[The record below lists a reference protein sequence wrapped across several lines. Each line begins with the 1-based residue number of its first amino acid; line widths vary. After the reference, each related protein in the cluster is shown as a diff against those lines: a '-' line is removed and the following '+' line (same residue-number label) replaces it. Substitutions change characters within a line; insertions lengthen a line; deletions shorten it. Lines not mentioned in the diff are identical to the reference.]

1 MRSRPVFLRALRLRQ
16 QPILAARVFPR
27 VAVAPSPFSHPAVLT
42 ALRPI
47 STSSRLLEESKQ
59 KEKEAG
65 KEKEKSRPPPEDNA
79 PPQSPW
85 KVFTQVL
92 KEEIEKNKG
101 WQDNVKQLQGD
112 VDKFADSA
120 AMKRARDVY
129 EKTRITNLI
138 KNNPRIQ
145 SAVGDLQKAGISVHD
160 AVQHALADSEVLKA
174 ISAVTSR
181 FVSAA
186 TSATQPIRDSK
197 TYKIM
202 AESIEEAFDDTTG
215 ASSRYGGY
223 EDKEVRRKKRE
234 LRAIRAAKA
243 GRVVHKKVEEN
254 PEAGEALVLSDRP
267 EPVSRFAFIKESP
280 AYQRW
285 LETYYESESPFVSA
299 LRTVGSKVGSLFEEN
314 ETAQVVRAMKE
325 LDPSFRMDNWTG
337 ELREYIVPEVV
348 DAYLSADREAL
359 KQWCGEATFNVLWA
373 TMGQYIKQGLISDS
387 KILDIKHVDVM
398 HGKMLENNV
407 PVFVI
412 TFATQE
418 QLLFRSAKTGE
429 VVVGS
434 ERDVEQCRYAVVITR
449 VESELENELTGGWKV
464 VEMARRGAK
473 GGL

>member
-1 MRSRPVFLRALRLRQ
+1 MRSRPVFLRALKLQQ
-16 QPILAARVFPR
+16 QPILRSRVLPRSATFPL
-27 VAVAPSPFSHPAVLT
+27 S
-42 ALRPI
+42 LRPL
-47 STSSRLLEESKQ
+47 STSSRLLEEAKQQSKENQ
-59 KEKEAG
+59 KK
-65 KEKEKSRPPPEDNA
+65 RPPPEDNA

-112 VDKFADSA
+112 VDKMADSA
-120 AMKRARDVY
+120 AMKRARDLY

-145 SAVGDLQKAGISVHD
+145 AAVGDLQKAGISVHD
-160 AVQHALADSEVLKA
+160 AVQHALRDSEVLKA
-174 ISAVTSR
+174 ISAATSR

-186 TSATQPIRDSK
+186 TSATQPIRDTK
-197 TYKIM
+197 TYQVI
-202 AESIEEAFDDTTG
+202 AESIEDAFDDTTG
-215 ASSRYGGY
+215 MSSRYGGY
-223 EDKEVRRKKRE
+223 EEKEARRKKRE

-243 GRVVHKKVEEN
+243 GKKVVKKVEEN

-267 EPVSRFAFIKESP
+267 EPVSRFGFIKESP
-280 AYQRW
+280 TYQRW
-285 LETYYESESPFVSA
+285 LETYYESDSPFISA

-314 ETAQVVRAMKE
+314 ETAQVIKAMKE
-325 LDPSFRMDNWTG
+325 IDPSFRMDSWTG

-348 DAYLSADREAL
+348 DAYLSADRESL

-373 TMGQYIKQGLISDS
+373 TMGQYIKQGLVSDS
-387 KILDIKHVDVM
+387 KILDIKHVDVSS
-398 HGKMLENNV
+398 GKMLENNV

-429 VVVGS
+429 VIVGS
-434 ERDVEQCRYAVVITR
+434 ERDVEQCRYAMVITR
-449 VESELENELTGGWKV
+449 VEKELENELTGGWKV